1 MEFDRS
7 IKNNNVKFDFVK
19 GNNINKK
26 HKKEENPKVTEENSK
41 VTEGFIDSKKA
52 FEVKSGTFNIVVC
65 LSLIIFVPLIGINGI
80 LLFHRYASFKEE
92 DWNGIARNEN
102 NDNTGTWLAS
112 NIYNDTS
119 KDNKSDVD
127 SNTDSNADNNSN
139 KYTNWYATNNKKHIN
154 PMVNYLPI
162 MKEDVPIQS
171 KYDKAPEK
179 ESSWGVAKGFTHE
192 LSDTFDFYRGLIK
205 TFANADIDKNNTL
218 RIHLQNKINIP
229 NTVIPEKGFGGDD
242 TNLIWLFIRGII
254 VFIIGLLLSCLAPIV
269 SFIFGCIRLFSD
281 GSGFGPLSISGEI
294 IGLIGANLVSCLMPF
309 YFLFYTIIFPIMDT
323 GDKSKPSYW
332 EEFKCLLTNG
342 SSAIPTIAISLLLIW
357 TTLFL
362 GINTNLPGGPVP
374 IYIGGVIAAVFIM
387 MLGILKIH
395 K

>member
-26 HKKEENPKVTEENSK
+26 HKKEENPK

-92 DWNGIARNEN
+92 DWNGIATNEKK
-102 NDNTGTWLAS
+102 DNTGTWHAS

-119 KDNKSDVD
+119 KDNKSDAD
-127 SNTDSNADNNSN
+127 SNTDSNTDNNSN
-139 KYTNWYATNNKKHIN
+139 KYTNWYATNKNKHIN
-154 PMVNYLPI
+154 PMVNYLPT
-162 MKEDVPIQS
+162 MKVGVPIQS
-171 KYDKAPEK
+171 KYGEAPEA
-179 ESSWGVAKGFTHE
+179 SSWGVAKGFTHE

-205 TFANADIDKNNTL
+205 TFANTGIKDNELSK
-218 RIHLQNKINIP
+218 HLQKKIDP
-229 NTVIPEKGFGGDD
+229 ATTKTPIPEKGFGGDD
-242 TNLIWLFIRGII
+242 TNLSWLFIRGII

-362 GINTNLPGGPVP
+362 GINTNLPGPVP
-374 IYIGGVIAAVFIM
+374 IYIGGGLAALFIM
-387 MLGILKIH
+387 FLGILKIH